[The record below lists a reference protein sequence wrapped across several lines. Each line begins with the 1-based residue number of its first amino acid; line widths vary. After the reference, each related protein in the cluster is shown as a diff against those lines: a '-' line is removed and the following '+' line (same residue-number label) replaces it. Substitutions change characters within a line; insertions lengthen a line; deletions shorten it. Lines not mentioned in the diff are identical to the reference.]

1 MGVSKNVIDRSDVS
15 TYPIKV
21 KYSASYSSDIISSY
35 GMTVNRGINSSYAA
49 SGSDALNYA
58 VVKQLY
64 YQEYLTGSLL
74 QSASA
79 WNSNLQSTAAK
90 GTPDYDYRYFPTA
103 SNANLTILA
112 IPRTSFG
119 ENISR
124 GSLSIIGTAY
134 KLVDDGNGNVIDIIS
149 TGSVNYTTFGAAYGI
164 NGVRLFDPGYSAN
177 EVGTYKEWKSPAVGG
192 SYLGTFWSNPYQ
204 TITGGRLNN
213 TGFWSAESPSAI
225 ATGFLEFTLS
235 IPSTD
240 TYHIGVSCDNFSS
253 VYVDNSLIVGD
264 YSTVSSDNYRY
275 WDIFPIQLTAG
286 SHIIKLVGTN
296 NDERPVNTVNNPGL
310 MGIEVYGNT
319 STQISASITSSP
331 LGTSTPAGINLIY
344 SSKDHLTEGVFTKD
358 KYHVGN
364 VIYSQGVIVITN
376 EDYQNALIPGSSYD
390 YYLATTYP
398 CSTCTAGATA
408 QVRVLSGTSITIG
421 SYYLPQILD
430 GNSYRVFSGPLVSP
444 SPGGVSLNSTEYAS
458 CASACPVAT
467 TTTTT
472 TAAPTTTT
480 STTST
485 TTTAALTTTTTTTVA
500 PTTTTTTT
508 VAPTTTTTS
517 TTTSTTTAAPVT
529 VTLTACADITPTG
542 VTRIIN
548 VFVYSSA
555 PVATPVQVGFTWTN
569 IEGAVA
575 GNATILTGD
584 TCATVQINALGTSA
598 GSSLIIDSRD
608 PTSFNNGVSNQNYSI
623 GSGQIQTNG
632 TCTTCGV

>member
-331 LGTSTPAGINLIY
+331 LGTSTPVGINLTY
-344 SSKDHLTEGVFTKD
+344 SSKDHLTEGVFTKNF
-358 KYHVGN
+358 HVGN
-364 VIYSQGVIVITN
+364 ILYSQGVVIITDEN
-376 EDYQNALIPGSSYD
+376 YQNAMIPI
-390 YYLATTYP
+390 
-398 CSTCTAGATA
+398 
-408 QVRVLSGTSITIG
+408 SGTT
-421 SYYLPQILD
+421 
-430 GNSYRVFSGPLVSP
+430 
-444 SPGGVSLNSTEYAS
+444 
-458 CASACPVAT
+458 
-467 TTTTT
+467 
-472 TAAPTTTT
+472 TTTT

-485 TTTAALTTTTTTTVA
+485 TTTVVPTTTTTSTTTSTTTILVPTTTTTTTVA
-500 PTTTTTTT
+500 PTTTTSTTTSTTT